1 MKAVGPFGK
10 WVAMPLPHDPPM
22 QDLFYRLESVGK
34 ISMSQ
39 FSRANRTAGYKVS
52 LECFED
58 YKVMT
63 EITDTFYQ
71 GLYRLWNRIEVKRRS
86 NLTS

>member
-1 MKAVGPFGK
+1 MRVEELIVK
-10 WVAMPLPHDPPM
+10 
-22 QDLFYRLESVGK
+22 RLAEKG
-34 ISMSQ
+34 
-39 FSRANRTAGYKVS
+39 
-52 LECFED
+52 FED